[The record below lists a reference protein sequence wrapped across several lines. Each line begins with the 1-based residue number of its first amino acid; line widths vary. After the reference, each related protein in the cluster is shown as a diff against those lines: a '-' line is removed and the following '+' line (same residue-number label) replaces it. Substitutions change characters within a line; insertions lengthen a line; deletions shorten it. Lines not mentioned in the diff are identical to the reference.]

1 MRFGFVGPGYTS
13 QSIIA
18 DCQRLV
24 NLRLEAIESQQG
36 KSAFALYPE
45 MGTKG
50 FATLPDRPVRGMR
63 EINGRL
69 FAVGGGTLYEVA
81 ANGVPTP
88 LGAVANDGKPA
99 SLTASNIELL
109 VAAGAAGYVYNLG
122 SGLFTPNPAFLVTP
136 RIVGYIKGFF
146 VSLQDNSNVFQCSG
160 ALNGVSWD
168 PTQKA
173 AVSDIPDNL
182 TSMIVD
188 HNEVWL
194 CGNKRAEGWY
204 FSGDVFP
211 FAAIPQAYMEM
222 GTDVPFSPCR
232 LDNSV
237 LWWGQNEG
245 GHGMAWRAQGY
256 TPQRTSTHA
265 IEYMVQG
272 FGDISGAVSHTLQ
285 DNGHSLWRTY
295 FPAANKGRGATLQYD
310 VATGAWSELTFLS
323 QGKELAHR
331 SQCHEMA
338 FGKHLV
344 GDPTSGNIYE
354 LASPKANG
362 AGWDFVTDDGN
373 PIRRVR
379 RAPVLANEDERM
391 YFDRLV
397 IDLETGLGPVPA
409 LTTDGLA
416 LAADN
421 SNARGPRLMLRWSD
435 DGGKTWSNESQL
447 DCGQAGE
454 FKTRVY
460 KNKLGSTQKG
470 RVFEVSTTDPVP
482 WRFIDCYVNDPVE
495 RLTSKLR
502 AQA

>member
-1 MRFGFVGPGYTS
+1 MRFGFCGPGYTS

-36 KSAFALYPE
+36 KSGFALYPE
-45 MGTKG
+45 MGSKL
-50 FATLPDRPVRGMR
+50 FATLPDAPVRGMK

-69 FAVGGGTLYEVA
+69 FAVGGSTFCEVG
-81 ANGVPTP
+81 ANKAVTDI
-88 LGAVANDGKPA
+88 GAVSNDGKPA
-99 SLTASNIELL
+99 SLTASNIEVLI
-109 VAAGAAGYVYNLG
+109 ASATRGHVYNLG
-122 SGLFTPNPAFLVTP
+122 SGAFASDPPFLVTP
-136 RIVGYIKGFF
+136 RVVGYIKGFA
-146 VSLQDNSNVFQCSG
+146 VSLQDGSNIFQCSN
-160 ALNGVSWD
+160 ALDFKTWD

-173 AVSDIPDNL
+173 EVSDIPDNL

-222 GTDVPFSPCR
+222 GTNVPFSPSR

-237 LWWGQNEG
+237 FWWGQNESG
-245 GHGMAWRAQGY
+245 AGMAWRAQGY
-256 TPQRTSTHA
+256 TPQRISTHA

-272 FGDISGAVSHTLQ
+272 FGDISAAVSYTLQ

-295 FPAANKGRGATLQYD
+295 FPAANGGRGATLQYD
-310 VATGAWSELTFLS
+310 VATGGWSELTFFSLG
-323 QGKELAHR
+323 QEFAHK

-344 GDPTSGNIYE
+344 GDPNSGNIYE
-354 LASPKANG
+354 LASPKADG
-362 AGWDFVTDDGN
+362 AGGWNFVTDDGN
-373 PIRRVR
+373 PIRRIR
-379 RAPVLANEDERM
+379 RAPVVATEDERL
-391 YFDRLV
+391 FIDRLV

-409 LTTDGLA
+409 LVDGA
-416 LAADN
+416 G
-421 SNARGPRLMLRWSD
+421 NARAPQIMLRSSY
-435 DGGKTWSNESQL
+435 DGGKTWGNESQL

-454 FKTRVY
+454 YRTRVY
-460 KNKLGSTQKG
+460 KNKLGSTKKG
-470 RVFEVSTTDPVP
+470 WVPEISTTDPVP
-482 WRFIDCYVNDPVE
+482 WRFVDAYINDPVE